1 MHFEILVE
9 DRSGK
14 TTLDIIVPKMI
25 GNGDTFRVIPYK
37 GIGRIPKKLSGT
49 TDPRKRILLDR
60 LPALLRGYGKTF
72 SDYPA
77 GYPATVIVVCD
88 LDNKCLKA
96 FRDELLGMLRA
107 ISPQPETRFC
117 LAIEEGEAWLLG
129 DLPAIFHSYPAARRT
144 VLENYVND
152 SICGTWECLADAIYA
167 GGANALR
174 NKGWQAVGKEKSTW
188 ADRIAPVMDVEN
200 NASPSF
206 RYFREK
212 IRLLASPGG
221 VFT

>member
-9 DRSGK
+9 DQSGK
-14 TTLDIIVPKMI
+14 KALKFLLPKMI
-25 GNGDTFRVIPYK
+25 GNEDTFKVFSFK
-37 GIGRIPKKLSGT
+37 GLGRIPKNLAGQP
-49 TDPRKRILLDR
+49 DPRARKLLAQ
-60 LPALLRGYGKTF
+60 LPAMLRGYGRTF
-72 SDYPA
+72 AA
-77 GYPATVIVVCD
+77 GHSAAVIVVCD

-96 FRDELLGMLRA
+96 FRDELLDMLRA

-167 GGANALR
+167 GGANTLR

-212 IRLLASPGG
+212 IRLLASADG
-221 VFT
+221 VST

>member
-1 MHFEILVE
+1 MGIH
-9 DRSGK
+9 SGSSP
-14 TTLDIIVPKMI
+14 TRESGGFPRNFRERPTP
-25 GNGDTFRVIPYK
+25 GNAFFWINFR
-37 GIGRIPKKLSGT
+37 
-49 TDPRKRILLDR
+49 
-60 LPALLRGYGKTF
+60 ALLRGYGKTF
-72 SDYPA
+72 FDYPA

-88 LDNKCLKA
+88 LDDKCLKA
-96 FRDELLGMLRA
+96 FRNELLETLRA

-129 DLPAIFHSYPAARRT
+129 DLPAIFYSYPAARRT

-152 SICGTWECLADAIYA
+152 SICGTWETLADAIYT
-167 GGANALR
+167 GGSNALR
-174 NKGWQAVGKEKSTW
+174 NKGWQAVGKEKSSW
-188 ADRIAPVMDVEN
+188 ADRIAPAMDVEN

-212 IRLLASPGG
+212 IRLLASPDG